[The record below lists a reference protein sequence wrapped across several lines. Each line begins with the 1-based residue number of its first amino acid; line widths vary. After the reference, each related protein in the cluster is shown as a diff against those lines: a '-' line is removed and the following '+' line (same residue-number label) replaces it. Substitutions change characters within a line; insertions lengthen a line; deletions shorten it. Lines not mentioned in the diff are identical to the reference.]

1 MQIQPVDLRKI
12 DEQASNVYEA
22 IIVSAKEARRI
33 NEEQRLEY
41 NLQVNTIPSKG
52 LEDDS
57 EDMDN
62 PDQLKVSLEFEK
74 RPKPHLQALNELL
87 DGKIEFRYKTKDSN
101 ER

>member
-12 DEQASNVYEA
+12 DERASNVYEA
-22 IIVSAKEARRI
+22 IIVAAKEARRI

-41 NLQVNTIPSKG
+41 NMQVNTIPSKG

-74 RPKPHLQALNELL
+74 RPKPHLQSLNELL

-101 ER
+101 DR

>member
-12 DEQASNVYEA
+12 DERASNVYEA

-33 NEEQRLEY
+33 NEDQRLEY
-41 NLQVNTIPSKG
+41 NMQVNTIPSKG

>member
-87 DGKIEFRYKTKDSN
+87 DGKIEFRYKTKDTN